1 MFKFGR
7 KFKTKKKAGIL
18 DVTIILAITVLMMV
32 FIPKEIKETVISKTN
47 LNKQN
52 KYQET
57 VIVDGLTWDYTV
69 DDGKATNVYVSS
81 GLTDDTTAVI
91 IPSSLDGYPV
101 VSLGNYAFHECAGLT
116 NIEIPS
122 SVTSIGYGAFN
133 GCTGLTE
140 IIIPDSVTSIGDY
153 AFNNCTGLTEIIIP
167 DSVTSIGSFAFCDC
181 TGITKI
187 TMPGT
192 AEIRY
197 YAFGNVTN
205 VEEVILTGEG
215 EIPDYSNRK
224 YVDTPWYKSRENIR
238 SITIGEGITSIGN
251 DTFSYCTGLIEV
263 EIPDSV
269 TNIGDRAFRECIG
282 LTEIEI
288 PNNVT
293 SIGDYAFLRCSDL
306 KKITM
311 SGTASIGQY
320 AFYECNR
327 LTIYTNNMYV
337 SNYAQENNLY
347 CILDQISPII
357 ENDKNISSLTNENIT
372 ITVTDMQTG
381 LKVVTV
387 NDREIELIDGIGTYS
402 VIDDGTYEIIAV
414 DNVGNIAT
422 STFIVDKT
430 NPNLTVSGNSTVWTK
445 DDINLTIEA
454 IDSLSGIANVTVNG
468 AEVDLENGSGTYTAT
483 ANGTYEVIATDNVGN
498 AISQIIVVDKID
510 KTNPNLTVSGNSTV
524 WTKDDINLTI
534 EAIDSLS
541 GIANV
546 TVNGAEVDLENGSG
560 TYTATANGTY
570 EVIATDNVGNAI
582 SQIIVVDKI
591 DKTNPN
597 LTVSGNSTVWTKDD
611 INLTI
616 EAIDSLSGIANVTV
630 NGAEVDLE
638 NGSGT
643 YTATANG
650 TYEVIATDNVGNA
663 ISQIIVVDKID
674 KTNPNLTVSGNS
686 TVWTKD
692 DINLTIEAIDSLSG
706 IANVTVNGAEV
717 DLENGSGTYTA
728 TANGTYEVI
737 ATDNVGNAIS
747 QIIVVDKI
755 DKTNPNLT
763 VSGNSTV
770 WTKDDI
776 NLTIEAIDSLSG
788 IANVTVN
795 GAEVDL
801 ENGSGTY
808 TATAN
813 GTYEVI
819 VTDNAGNATSQI
831 VVVDKIDKEAKPELY
846 VVANIEEWTKSNVVL
861 NITASSKFGLS
872 SVKVNENSVQIT
884 NTNGIYEVTQ
894 NGTYTV
900 VATDNAGN
908 TTTKTIVVDKI
919 DKVSPVI
926 NSITKN
932 TEEKAEEIILTV
944 NAIDGQSGIEGYSW
958 DNGVTWVKTNIYTV
972 IDNGTYKVEVKD
984 KAGNISEKEII
995 INNIKGEEPSQE
1007 EDIIINNCEI
1017 KSIEGKSYVF
1027 GISSQTKINDFIM
1040 NIQTNTECEIVD
1052 KNKNIVQGNSLVA
1065 TGMKIVT
1072 DKSEYILVVKADLN
1086 SDGKTDISDLS
1097 VAASYLVGRGSLDT
1111 VYRLAGD
1118 INSDGI
1124 IDITDISILATAVTR
1139 KLRL

>member
-1 MFKFGR
+1 M
-7 KFKTKKKAGIL
+7 
-18 DVTIILAITVLMMV
+18 
-32 FIPKEIKETVISKTN
+32 
-47 LNKQN
+47 
-52 KYQET
+52 
-57 VIVDGLTWDYTV
+57 
-69 DDGKATNVYVSS
+69 
-81 GLTDDTTAVI
+81 
-91 IPSSLDGYPV
+91 
-101 VSLGNYAFHECAGLT
+101 
-116 NIEIPS
+116 
-122 SVTSIGYGAFN
+122 
-133 GCTGLTE
+133 
-140 IIIPDSVTSIGDY
+140 
-153 AFNNCTGLTEIIIP
+153 
-167 DSVTSIGSFAFCDC
+167 
-181 TGITKI
+181 
-187 TMPGT
+187 
-192 AEIRY
+192 
-197 YAFGNVTN
+197 
-205 VEEVILTGEG
+205 
-215 EIPDYSNRK
+215 
-224 YVDTPWYKSRENIR
+224 
-238 SITIGEGITSIGN
+238 
-251 DTFSYCTGLIEV
+251 
-263 EIPDSV
+263 
-269 TNIGDRAFRECIG
+269 
-282 LTEIEI
+282 
-288 PNNVT
+288 
-293 SIGDYAFLRCSDL
+293 
-306 KKITM
+306 
-311 SGTASIGQY
+311 
-320 AFYECNR
+320 
-327 LTIYTNNMYV
+327 
-337 SNYAQENNLY
+337 
-347 CILDQISPII
+347 
-357 ENDKNISSLTNENIT
+357 
-372 ITVTDMQTG
+372 
-381 LKVVTV
+381 
-387 NDREIELIDGIGTYS
+387 
-402 VIDDGTYEIIAV
+402 
-414 DNVGNIAT
+414 
-422 STFIVDKT
+422 
-430 NPNLTVSGNSTVWTK
+430 
-445 DDINLTIEA
+445 
-454 IDSLSGIANVTVNG
+454 
-468 AEVDLENGSGTYTAT
+468 
-483 ANGTYEVIATDNVGN
+483 
-498 AISQIIVVDKID
+498 
-510 KTNPNLTVSGNSTV
+510 
-524 WTKDDINLTI
+524 
-534 EAIDSLS
+534 
-541 GIANV
+541 
-546 TVNGAEVDLENGSG
+546 
-560 TYTATANGTY
+560 
-570 EVIATDNVGNAI
+570 
-582 SQIIVVDKI
+582 
-591 DKTNPN
+591 
-597 LTVSGNSTVWTKDD
+597 
-611 INLTI
+611 
-616 EAIDSLSGIANVTV
+616 
-630 NGAEVDLE
+630 
-638 NGSGT
+638 
-643 YTATANG
+643 
-650 TYEVIATDNVGNA
+650 
-663 ISQIIVVDKID
+663 
-674 KTNPNLTVSGNS
+674 
-686 TVWTKD
+686 
-692 DINLTIEAIDSLSG
+692 
-706 IANVTVNGAEV
+706 
-717 DLENGSGTYTA
+717 ENGSGTYTA